1 MPRRDDGTRGGRVP
15 SGVRRVLSVFPRY
28 SPSFGTLDHAFG
40 LVGVKAFM
48 PPQGLLVITAY
59 LPDSWE
65 VRFLDENVRELTEA
79 DLRWAE
85 VVLLS
90 GMHVQ
95 RDRIHTLVARAK
107 AAGCLTVL
115 GGPSVSAS
123 PEWYPDL
130 DLLHIGELG
139 DATDELIA
147 RLAASVSPPATQEV
161 YTTLERLPLDRFPIP
176 AYDQL
181 NMRDYLSGS
190 IQFSS
195 GCPFRCEFC
204 DIPELYGRNPRL
216 KSPEQVV
223 AELDAMLARGN
234 PGSVYFVDDNFIGN
248 PHATGPLLE
257 ALVAWQESRG
267 FPLELACEA
276 SLNITKRP
284 GLLELMRQARFT
296 TVFCGIETPETTALE
311 RMGKTQNLRSPIL
324 ESIDVLNSYGLE
336 VVSGIILGLDT
347 DTPQTYE
354 RVAEFIEA
362 SHIPMLT
369 VNLLQAL
376 PRTPLW
382 RRLAAEGR
390 LLPDDGER
398 GSNVAFLLPEEQV
411 VNGWRSILQRAF
423 APEALY
429 ARYAYQLRRTYPN
442 RRPVPATRAR
452 LDPALLA
459 RGFATL
465 GRVIWRVGVTG
476 DYRATFWRMAGPTLR
491 SGRLDEL
498 LRVTIV
504 AHHLICF
511 AREALRGERERS
523 FYSPVAPTARFGRGT
538 PPAPDRPPPVAGEQT
553 PTGLRSAGAG
563 RWTLQRPG

>member
-1 MPRRDDGTRGGRVP
+1 MPRRRDEPRGGRVAP
-15 SGVRRVLSVFPRY
+15 GVRRVLSVFPRY
-28 SPSFGTLDHAFG
+28 SPSFGTLDHAFA

-48 PPQGLLVITAY
+48 PPQGLLVITSY
-59 LPDSWE
+59 LPDGWD

-95 RDRIHTLVARAK
+95 RDRIHALAARAK

-130 DLLHIGELG
+130 DLLHVGELG

-147 RLAASVSPPATQEV
+147 RLAASVRPPTAQEV
-161 YTTLERLPLDRFPIP
+161 YTTRERLPLESFPIP

-181 NMRDYLSGS
+181 DMRDYLSGS

-216 KSPEQVV
+216 KSPQQVI
-223 AELDAMLARGN
+223 AELDAMLTRGN

-248 PHATGPLLE
+248 PHAARPLLE
-257 ALVAWQESRG
+257 ALVTWQERRG

-296 TVFCGIETPETTALE
+296 TVFCGIETPETEALE

-347 DTPQTYE
+347 DTPQTYG
-354 RVAEFIEA
+354 RVVEFIEA

-382 RRLAAEGR
+382 RRLATEGR
-390 LLPDDGER
+390 LLGDDAEH
-398 GSNVAFLLPEEQV
+398 GSNVAFLLPAEQV
-411 VNGWRSILQRAF
+411 VAGWRSILEQAF

-429 ARYAYQLRRTYPN
+429 ARYAYQLRHTYPN
-442 RRPVPATRAR
+442 RRAVPPTRAR

-465 GRVIWRVGVTG
+465 GRVIWRIGVTG
-476 DYRATFWRMAGPTLR
+476 DYRATFWRVARPTLR
-491 SGRLDEL
+491 SGRLDDL
-498 LRVTIV
+498 LRVAIV

-511 AREALRGERERS
+511 AREAVRGERERS
-523 FYSPVAPTARFGRGT
+523 FYSPVTPSARTQWGT
-538 PPAPDRPPPVAGEQT
+538 PPAPGPSSAATGEQT
-553 PTGLRSAGAG
+553 PAGVNRPEAG
-563 RWTLQRPG
+563 RRVVQLPG